1 VERVILR
8 PMRFLL
14 VIILLLSST
23 SSWTQTM
30 KIGVLRHVKTSKIEF
45 KIIEGSYNL
54 FGDGFRAAELSS
66 GESVILETNT
76 KNRVRATYKGQL
88 LGNYNEVK
96 ITSPLRS
103 NTVKLTNLSPK
114 VSPREYQGDFD
125 VTNDGALKIVNSVSM
140 DYYLGGV
147 VECEGG
153 PGHTETF
160 YMVQAIMSR
169 TYALKYQDKH
179 KKDGFQLCDQ
189 VHCQAYHHRQMYT
202 PEIARAVAATNG
214 MVITDSKNRLID
226 AFFYA
231 NCGGQTCD
239 ASYVWNNSISY
250 LKPFKD
256 TFCIRTNQA
265 RWTTKI
271 PKEKWINFLV
281 ENYDYPIFDSTYRAK
296 IFHFVQEERK
306 AFFHGSALGI
316 PLRDIRHE
324 FKLKS
329 TYFSCYEHEDHV
341 VLEGYGYGHGVGLC
355 QEGAIEMA
363 RRGYHFT
370 QILKYYF
377 PGIVIRLLEKSDYF
391 QHLEKN
397 LEDF

>member
-1 VERVILR
+1 
-8 PMRFLL
+8 MRFI
-14 VIILLLSST
+14 VSIIFFFCLGSH
-23 SSWTQTM
+23 WTQTM
-30 KIGVLRHVKTSKIEF
+30 RIGVLRHVKSTKIEV
-45 KIIEGSYNL
+45 KIGEGKYKVV
-54 FGDGFRAAELSS
+54 GDGFRALELSK
-66 GESVILETNT
+66 GDAVVLETNT
-76 KNRVRATYKGQL
+76 ANRVRVTHKGNIV
-88 LGNYNEVK
+88 GNYKEVK
-96 ITSPLRS
+96 IGSELRS
-103 NTVKLTNLSPK
+103 DILRLSNLAPK
-114 VSPREYQGDFD
+114 VNPREYHGDLQ
-125 VTNDGALKIVNSVSM
+125 VSNDGALKIINHVSM

-160 YMVQAIMSR
+160 YKVQAIISR
-169 TYALKYQDKH
+169 TYALKYLDKH

-214 MVITDSKNRLID
+214 MVLTDQKNRLID

-250 LKPFKD
+250 LTPFKD
-256 TFCIRTNQA
+256 TFCIKTNQA
-265 RWTTKI
+265 RWTAKI
-271 PKEKWINFLV
+271 PKQKWVDFLV
-281 ENYDYPIFDSTYRAK
+281 ENYDYPIFDSVHRAK
-296 IFHFVQEERK
+296 VFHFVQEDRK
-306 AFFHGSALGI
+306 AFFHGPELGI

-324 FKLKS
+324 FKLRS
-329 TYFSCYEHEDHV
+329 TFFSCYEHEDHV
-341 VLEGYGYGHGVGLC
+341 VLEGFGYGHGVGLC
-355 QEGAIEMA
+355 QEGAIEMG

-377 PGIVIRLLEKSDYF
+377 PGVVIRLMEKSDYF
-391 QHLEKN
+391 QHLDKT

>member
-1 VERVILR
+1 
-8 PMRFLL
+8 MRFF
-14 VIILLLSST
+14 ILFILISTLRLSWS
-23 SSWTQTM
+23 QTM
-30 KIGVLRHVKTSKIEF
+30 QIGVLRHVKTTKIEF
-45 KIIEGSYNL
+45 KIVEGAYAL
-54 FGDGFRAAELSS
+54 VGDGYRALELAT
-66 GESVILETNT
+66 GESVSLETNT
-76 KNRVRATYKGQL
+76 KNRIRVTQNGL
-88 LGNYNEVK
+88 LIGNYNEVK
-96 ITSPLRS
+96 ITSALRS
-103 NTVKLTNLSPK
+103 NIVKLTNLAPK
-114 VSPREYQGDFD
+114 VTAREYQGDFNI
-125 VTNDGALKIVNSVSM
+125 TNAGTLKIINHVSM

-169 TYALKYQDKH
+169 TYALKYKEKH
-179 KKDGFQLCDQ
+179 KKEGFQLCDQ

-202 PEIARAVAATNG
+202 PEIARAVTATNG
-214 MVITDSKNRLID
+214 MVITDYKNRLVD

-256 TFCIRTNQA
+256 TFCIKTNQA

-271 PKEKWINFLV
+271 SKEKWIHFLV

-296 IFHFVQEERK
+296 VFHFVQNDRK
-306 AFFHGSALGI
+306 AFFHGSDLGI
-316 PLRDIRHE
+316 PLRDLRQE

-329 TYFSCYEHEDHV
+329 TFFSCYEHEDHV

-370 QILKYYF
+370 QILGYYF
-377 PGIVIRLLEKSDYF
+377 PGVVIRLLEKSDYF